1 MHSKTWEGNHMI
13 KTRNII
19 LASIVSLLWA
29 GQLAAQGPTGIITG
43 QVLDGTTQQ
52 PLFGARVQ
60 IVGMQLL
67 TASDN
72 EGRFTLTRV
81 PPGTHVLRVTRI
93 GFGPEEQQV
102 TITSGATI
110 SVEIAMQP
118 AVALLEGVVV
128 TGYGTQSREA
138 ITGSIATINVEE
150 AEVGVVTNVN
160 EMIQGR
166 AAGVNIVRNSGEP
179 GAGVQIRV
187 RGGTSISASNE
198 PLYVIDGVPIQN
210 VQTEAGGIGIGGSA
224 ALARSPLALLNPS
237 DIASITVLKDASGA
251 NGVVLIETKKG
262 ASGGVVVE
270 YDSYVAL
277 GTPAK
282 TLDVLNGDE
291 YRQFVQEQVTA
302 GNLAQ
307 ERLDELGTANT
318 NWEREVTRSAV
329 THNHNLSFSGGGA
342 ETRYRASLNYMNQ
355 EGVVLSSGFERIQGR
370 LSGTHSTWN
379 DRLRLELNLTGSRIE
394 HDYVPYVNTGG
405 FEGAV
410 LHNMIEFNPT
420 RAVTVTDPET
430 GIESFYEIGP
440 GSQGVRNPVGLAE
453 QTLDFASTTRILG
466 NVKADLELLPGL
478 TAQINVGVDN
488 ADGTRRTYFPA
499 ASPAGAQWNGR
510 AAQVG
515 RFSTA
520 VTLQTLLNWQY
531 YRGIHSVEVVGGYEF
546 SDYALGE
553 FGAEGRDFATD
564 AFSFNNLGG
573 GNELVRPF
581 SWREDRRLASYF
593 GRVNYSLNERYNL
606 TGVLRYDGS
615 SRFGSGN
622 KWAVFPALS
631 ASWRI
636 SEEDFMRDGLFSE
649 LRLRAGWGLQGNE
662 AVPPYASLITLE
674 PGALYPFGQ
683 NTVVG
688 VFPNRNPN
696 PDLKWEQTSQVN
708 AAVDFGLWNNRLS
721 GSVEYYVKNTSDLLL
736 DVTVPQPAVVGTRLE
751 NIGKVRNRGLEIAL
765 DAVAI
770 SSSNL
775 TWLAGIVFSTEKNE
789 VVDLG
794 GRQFIVTGGVSGE
807 GQSGNNVQRILPG
820 EPLGTFWGP
829 EFVGWNAQGQQLFNQ
844 YEIERDTLGRETSR
858 TLLADPTTIPTG
870 DDFNILGDA
879 NPDFTLDFRS
889 QVMWGDFDFS
899 FLVRSL
905 VGNDVFNNTA
915 LVYSTKSQALT
926 GQNFLKSALD
936 DSTAIVE
943 PAIVSSRW
951 IEDGSF
957 LRLQNLTIGY
967 TFTLPGAAEGERN
980 TRVYVSGDN
989 LLLLTGYSGYD
1000 PEVHTQ
1006 SGLAS
1011 RGLDYL
1017 NYPRPRTFTAGVRV
1031 RF

>member
-1 MHSKTWEGNHMI
+1 
-13 KTRNII
+13 
-19 LASIVSLLWA
+19 
-29 GQLAAQGPTGIITG
+29 
-43 QVLDGTTQQ
+43 
-52 PLFGARVQ
+52 VQ
-60 IVGMQLL
+60 IVGTTLL
-67 TASDN
+67 TASNN
-72 EGRFTLTRV
+72 EGSFTLTGI
-81 PPGTHVLRVTRI
+81 PAGTHVLRVTRI
-93 GFGPEEQQV
+93 GFGPEEQEV
-102 TITSGATI
+102 TITSGAVVT
-110 SVEIAMQP
+110 VEISMEP

-128 TGYGTQSREA
+128 TGYGTQNRET
-138 ITGSIATINVEE
+138 ITGSITTIDVEE
-150 AEVGVVTNVN
+150 ADVGVLTSVN
-160 EMIQGR
+160 DMIQGR
-166 AAGVNIVRNSGEP
+166 AAGVNIVKNSGEP
-179 GAGVQIRV
+179 GAAVQIRV
-187 RGGTSISASNE
+187 RGGTSISASND

-210 VQTEAGGIGIGGSA
+210 VATEAGGVGDLTSG
-224 ALARSPLALLNPS
+224 LPRSPLALLNPS
-237 DIASITVLKDASGA
+237 DIASITILKDASASAIYGSRAA

-270 YDSYVAL
+270 YDGYVAL

-282 TLDVLNGDE
+282 RLNVLNGDE
-291 YRQFVQEQVTA
+291 YRQFVQDQVTA

-307 ERLDELGTANT
+307 ARLDELGTANT
-318 NWEREVTRSAV
+318 DWEREVTRNAV

-355 EGVVLSSGFERIQGR
+355 EGVTISSGFERLQGR

-379 DRLRLELNLTGSRIE
+379 DRLRLELNLTGSRID

-410 LHNMIEFNPT
+410 LHNMVEFNPT
-420 RAVTVTDPET
+420 RPVIVTDPET
-430 GIESFYEIGP
+430 GLESFYEIGT

-453 QTLDFASTTRILG
+453 QTDDFANTTRILG
-466 NVKADLELLPGL
+466 NIKADMDLLPGL
-478 TAQINVGVDN
+478 TGQINVGVDN
-488 ADGTRRTYFPA
+488 SDGIRRTYFPA

-510 AAQVG
+510 ARQVN

-531 YRGIHSVEVVGGYEF
+531 YRSVHSVEVVGGYEF

-581 SWREDRRLASYF
+581 SFRIDNRLTSFF
-593 GRVNYSLNERYNL
+593 GRVNYSLSERYNL

-622 KWAVFPALS
+622 KWAVFPAVS

-636 SEEDFMRDGLFSE
+636 SEEDFMSGGLFSE

-662 AVPPYASLITLE
+662 AVEAYESLITLE

-688 VFPNRNPN
+688 VYPNRNPN

-708 AAVDFGLWNNRLS
+708 LAVDFGLWDNGLS

-736 DVTVPQPAVVGTRLE
+736 DVTVPQPAVQTTRLE
-751 NIGKVRNRGLEIAL
+751 NVGKVRNRGLEISL

-770 SSSNL
+770 SRPNL
-775 TWLAGIVFSTEKNE
+775 TWLAGLVFSTEKNE

-794 GRQFIVTGGVSGE
+794 GRLFIISGGISGE
-807 GQSGNNVQRILPG
+807 GQSDNFALRILPG
-820 EPLGTFWGP
+820 HPLGTFWGP
-829 EFVGWNAQGQQLFNQ
+829 EFVGVNAQGQQLFNE
-844 YEIERDTLGRETSR
+844 YEVTRDTLGRETSR
-858 TLLADPTTIPTG
+858 TLIGETTTRTA
-870 DDFNILGDA
+870 DDFVVLGDA

-889 QVMWGDFDFS
+889 EGRWGDFDFS
-899 FLVRSL
+899 FLVRNV

-915 LVYSTKSQALT
+915 LVYGTKSQALT
-926 GQNFLKSALD
+926 GQNFLKEAVD
-936 DSTAIVE
+936 DSISINE
-943 PAIVSSRW
+943 PAIFSSRW

-957 LRLQNLTIGY
+957 MRLQNLTIGY
-967 TFTLPGAAEGERN
+967 TFTLPGAREGEQN
-980 TRVYVSGDN
+980 TRVYLSGDN

-1000 PEVHTQ
+1000 PEVHTE

-1011 RGLDYL
+1011 RGIDYL